1 MIDFPKR
8 LLVPLIVGLIA
19 LWLFHSPQ
27 FASGLDKFPGDR
39 GDARLVGYLMEHWYQ
54 VFQGIADWRSPSM
67 FYPAEGTI
75 GYADLMLGLGIVHSI
90 FRALG
95 LGMFEAA
102 EVTIIVLNFL
112 NYLVCFILL
121 SRVFRLNLLASI
133 AGAAFF
139 AFNNAKLVQLGH
151 TQLQPLLF
159 LPLAVIGVVLF
170 VQKRD
175 TLTQKQAFGL
185 MASSGISL
193 ALQLMTG
200 FYTGWFFVF
209 WSGLFLML
217 ALLFKTTRSVIVN
230 QVKKFWPALLGALAV
245 FLVALIPFAI
255 AYLPIVRSMGGRP
268 YHEIVGFIP
277 VRWSLLLM
285 SDRNYVWGAVSEN
298 IQIMRPV
305 HLELQIAI
313 GLIPSLAWLALTLIA
328 IWFVIRNTRY
338 KLKPAHLYLSLM
350 IIATSLVYL
359 LGMRYGNDF
368 SPWQLV
374 HSFVPGAQAIRAVS
388 RYALVLALPMAIG
401 LAFLI
406 HFVFERIA
414 TAVPGPRRTLL
425 FASLFLITGFGLFE
439 QFAAHEGFDGFSIKA
454 ENQYLNRLAESV
466 PDNCSSFY
474 VAAKT
479 TALHSQ
485 FEYHVD
491 AALVSAIKR
500 VPTLNGYSGQLP
512 VNWQLWDV
520 MGGPAY
526 EANVKSWIAE
536 RQVKGEVCRVF
547 VTETNAATNIAD
559 IADNEP
565 FIRQQYLDTLRR
577 EPDQPGLQTWLAK
590 LNNCTRQGGRSADP
604 SCDRVS
610 VSMGI
615 LESSEFIERTG
626 FVLRLYFAALGR
638 PPSFAEF
645 TADRVAI
652 VTAPAEELPA
662 AKQRLIADLIQ
673 RPEAKGRHDA
683 LKNDQLLALL
693 EDPRTIRGYR
703 NPSYV
708 LMQFFANLNR
718 DPHPWEYNSRLKRLN
733 ATGDY
738 RQLIFDFLY
747 SVEYRKRF
755 GYVN

>member
-1 MIDFPKR
+1 MTNFPKR

-19 LWLFHSPQ
+19 LSLFHSPQ
-27 FASGLDKFPGDR
+27 FASGFDKFPGDR
-39 GDARLVGYLMEHWYQ
+39 GDARLVVYLMEHWYQ
-54 VFQGIADWRSPSM
+54 VFQGMADWRSPSM

-95 LGMFEAA
+95 LGMFAAA

-121 SRVFRLNLLASI
+121 NRVLRLNLLASI
-133 AGAAFF
+133 AGAVFF

-185 MASSGISL
+185 MALSGISL

-209 WSGLFLML
+209 WSGLFLIL
-217 ALLFKTTRSVIVN
+217 ALLFKTTRSVIVD

-245 FLVALIPFAI
+245 SLVVLVPFVM
-255 AYLPIVRSMGGRP
+255 AYLPIVRSVGGRP
-268 YHEIVGFIP
+268 YHEILDFIP
-277 VRWSLLLM
+277 VPWSLLLM
-285 SDRNYVWGAVSEN
+285 SDRSYVWGTVSEN

-305 HLELQIAI
+305 HLELQIGI
-313 GLIPSLAWLALTLIA
+313 GLIPSIAWLALTLFA
-328 IWFVIRNTRY
+328 VWFAIRNARY
-338 KLKPAHLYLSLM
+338 KLKPAHLFLSLM
-350 IIATSLVYL
+350 ILATSLVYL
-359 LGMRYGNDF
+359 LGMRYWNDF

-374 HSFVPGAQAIRAVS
+374 HAFVPGAQAIRAVS
-388 RYALVLALPMAIG
+388 RYALVLALPVAIG
-401 LAFLI
+401 FAFLI
-406 HFVFERIA
+406 HFLLERF
-414 TAVPGPRRTLL
+414 TRLEHGPRRTAMLALL
-425 FASLFLITGFGLFE
+425 FVFTGLGLFE

-454 ENQYLNRLAESV
+454 ENQYLNRLAESL

-474 VAAKT
+474 IAAKT

-512 VNWQLWDV
+512 ANWDLWDV
-520 MGGPAY
+520 MGGRAY
-526 EANVKSWIAE
+526 EGNVKTWIA
-536 RQVKGEVCRVF
+536 QQQKIKGEICRLF
-547 VTETNAATNIAD
+547 VTETNAPTD
-559 IADNEP
+559 IADSEP
-565 FIRQQYLDTLRR
+565 FIRQQYLDILRR
-577 EPDQPGLQTWLAK
+577 EPDQPGLQTWLTK
-590 LNNCTRQGGRSADP
+590 LNNCTRQGGRGADP
-604 SCDRVS
+604 SCDRVT

-615 LESSEFIERTG
+615 LESSEFIERSG
-626 FVLRLYFAALGR
+626 FVLRLYLVMLGR
-638 PPSFAEF
+638 RPTLSEF

-652 VTAPAEELPA
+652 VTAPAEELAA
-662 AKQRLIADLIQ
+662 AKQRLIADWSQ
-673 RPEAKGRHDA
+673 RPNVKARYAGLSNEQLIA
-683 LKNDQLLALL
+683 LI
-693 EDPRTIRGYR
+693 EDPQTIRGYR
-703 NPSYV
+703 NSSYV

-718 DPHPWEYNSRLKRLN
+718 DPQPWEYNSRLKRLN

-738 RQLIFDFLY
+738 RQLIFDFIY

>member
-1 MIDFPKR
+1 MINFPKR
-8 LLVPLIVGLIA
+8 LLASIIAGLLG
-19 LWLFHSPQ
+19 LWLFHIPQ
-27 FASGLDKFPGDR
+27 FASNFDKFPGDR
-39 GDARLVGYLMEHWYQ
+39 GDARLVVYLMEHWYQ
-54 VFQGIADWRSPSM
+54 VFQGMANWRSPSM

-75 GYADLMLGLGIVHSI
+75 GYADLMLGLGIVHSV

-102 EVTIIVLNFL
+102 EATIILLNFL

-121 SRVFRLNLLASI
+121 NRVLKLNLLASI

-139 AFNNAKLVQLGH
+139 AFNNPKLVQLGH

-175 TLTQKQAFGL
+175 TLSQKQAFGL
-185 MASSGISL
+185 MTLSGISL

-200 FYTGWFFVF
+200 FYTGWFFIF
-209 WSGLFLML
+209 WSGLFLIL
-217 ALLFKTTRSVIVN
+217 ALLFKTTRSVIVD
-230 QVKKFWPALLGALAV
+230 QVKRFWPALLGALGV
-245 FLVALIPFAI
+245 FLVALIPFVI
-255 AYLPIVRSMGGRP
+255 AYLPIVRSVGGRP

-285 SDRNYVWGAVSEN
+285 SDRNYLWGTISEN
-298 IQIMRPV
+298 ILTKHPL

-328 IWFVIRNTRY
+328 IWFMIRSTRY
-338 KLKPAHLYLSLM
+338 KLKPAHLFLVLM
-350 IIATSLVYL
+350 IVATSLVYL
-359 LGMRYGNDF
+359 LGMRYWDF
-368 SPWQLV
+368 SPWKFV
-374 HSFVPGAQAIRAVS
+374 HAFVPGAQAIRAVS
-388 RYALVLALPMAIG
+388 RYALVMALPMAIG
-401 LAFLI
+401 FAFLI
-406 HFVFERIA
+406 HFIFERIA
-414 TAVPGPRRTLL
+414 QSPSPRRIVLS
-425 FASLFLITGFGLFE
+425 AFLVLISGFGLFE
-439 QFAAHEGFDGFSIKA
+439 QFAAPQGFDGFSIKA
-454 ENQYLNRLAESV
+454 ENEYLNRLAHSL

-491 AALVSAIKR
+491 AALVSAIKG

-512 VNWQLWDV
+512 MNWHLWDV

-526 EANVKSWIAE
+526 DANVKSWIAE

-547 VTETNAATNIAD
+547 VTETNAATNLGD

-565 FIRQQYLDTLRR
+565 FIRQQYLDILRR

-590 LNNCTRQGGRSADP
+590 LNNCTRQGGRGADP

-615 LESSEFIERTG
+615 LESSEFIERSG

-638 PPSFAEF
+638 RPSFTEF
-645 TADRVAI
+645 TGDRAAI

-662 AKQRLIADLIQ
+662 AKQRLIADLIE
-673 RPEAKGRHDA
+673 RPEFKARQ
-683 LKNDQLLALL
+683 DQLSADNLLALI
-693 EDPRTIRGYR
+693 EDPETIRAYR
-703 NPSYV
+703 DSSYV

-718 DPHPWEYNSRLKRLN
+718 DPHTWEYNSRLKRLHF
-733 ATGDY
+733 TGEY

>member
-1 MIDFPKR
+1 MFAG
-8 LLVPLIVGLIA
+8 LVA
-19 LWLFHSPQ
+19 LWLFHIPQ
-27 FASGLDKFPGDR
+27 LASGFDKFPGDR
-39 GDARLVGYLMEHWYQ
+39 GDARLVVYLMEHWYQ
-54 VFQGIADWRSPSM
+54 VFQGMASWRSPSM

-75 GYADLMLGLGIVHSI
+75 GYADLMLVLGIVHSV

-95 LGMFEAA
+95 FGMFEAA
-102 EVTIIVLNFL
+102 ELTIILLNFL

-121 SRVFRLNLLASI
+121 NRVLRLNLLASI

-139 AFNNAKLVQLGH
+139 AFNNPKLVQLGH
-151 TQLQPLLF
+151 TQLQPLVF

-170 VQKRD
+170 VQQRD
-175 TLTQKQAFGL
+175 TLSQKKAFGL
-185 MASSGISL
+185 MALSGISL

-209 WSGLFLML
+209 WSGLFLIL
-217 ALLFKTTRSVIVN
+217 ALLFKTTRSVIVD

-245 FLVALIPFAI
+245 FLVAVIPFVI
-255 AYLPIVRSMGGRP
+255 AYLPIVRSVGGRP
-268 YHEIVGFIP
+268 YHEILGFIP
-277 VRWSLLLM
+277 VRWSLLVM
-285 SDRNYVWGAVSEN
+285 SDRNYVWGTVSEN
-298 IQIMRPV
+298 IQTAHPLP
-305 HLELQIAI
+305 LELQIGI

-328 IWFVIRNTRY
+328 IWFVVRNARY
-338 KLKPAHLYLSLM
+338 KLKPAHLFLSLM
-350 IIATSLVYL
+350 IVATSLVYL
-359 LGMRYGNDF
+359 LGMRYWNF

-401 LAFLI
+401 FAFLI
-406 HFVFERIA
+406 HFIVERVSRADHGARRKVVIA
-414 TAVPGPRRTLL
+414 SVALISGFAV
-425 FASLFLITGFGLFE
+425 FE
-439 QFAAHEGFDGFSIKA
+439 QFASKEGFDGFSISA
-454 ENQYLNRLAESV
+454 ENQYLNRLAQSL

-491 AALVSAIKR
+491 AALVSAMKG

-512 VNWQLWDV
+512 VNWHLWDV

-526 EANVKSWIAE
+526 EANVKSWIAD

-547 VTETNAATNIAD
+547 VTETNAATD
-559 IADNEP
+559 IADSEP
-565 FIRQQYLDTLRR
+565 FIRQQYLDILRR
-577 EPDQPGLQTWLAK
+577 EPDQPGLQTWLTK
-590 LNNCTRQGGRSADP
+590 LNNCTRQGGRGADP

-615 LESSEFIERTG
+615 LESSEFIERSG
-626 FVLRLYFAALGR
+626 FVLRLYLAALGR
-638 PPSFAEF
+638 PPSFTEF
-645 TADRVAI
+645 TADRSSI

-662 AKQRLIADLIQ
+662 AKQRLIADLIH
-673 RPEAKGRHDA
+673 RPEAKGRSGA
-683 LKNDQLLALL
+683 LNNDQLLALL
-693 EDPRTIRGYR
+693 EDPHTIREYR
-703 NPSYV
+703 EESYV

-718 DPHPWEYNSRLKRLN
+718 DPHPWEYRSRLKRLHF
-733 ATGDY
+733 TGDY
-738 RQLIFDFLY
+738 RQLIFDFIY

>member
-1 MIDFPKR
+1 MPKFPKH
-8 LLVPLIVGLIA
+8 LLPVIAGLVA
-19 LWLFHSPQ
+19 LWLFHIPQ
-27 FASGLDKFPGDR
+27 FASGFDKFPGDR
-39 GDARLVGYLMEHWYQ
+39 GDARLVVYLMEHWYQ
-54 VFQGIADWRSPSM
+54 VFQGFANWRSPSM

-75 GYADLMLGLGIVHSI
+75 GYADLMLGLGIVYSV

-102 EVTIIVLNFL
+102 ELTIILLNFL
-112 NYLVCFILL
+112 NYLVCFVLL
-121 SRVFRLNLLASI
+121 NRVLRLNLLASI

-151 TQLQPLLF
+151 TQLQPILF
-159 LPLAVIGVVLF
+159 LPLAVIGIVLL

-185 MASSGISL
+185 IALSGVSV

-200 FYTGWFFVF
+200 FYNGWFFVF
-209 WSGLFLML
+209 WSGLFLIL
-217 ALLFKTTRSVIVN
+217 ALLFATTRRVIFELVR
-230 QVKKFWPALLGALAV
+230 KFWAGLVAALAV
-245 FLVALIPFAI
+245 FLVALIPVTI
-255 AYLPIVRSMGGRP
+255 AYLPIIRSAGGRP
-268 YHEIVGFIP
+268 YHEILGFIP

-285 SDRNYVWGAVSEN
+285 SDRNYVWGTISEN
-298 IQIMRPV
+298 ILTAHPL

-328 IWFVIRNTRY
+328 IWFVVRNAKY
-338 KLKPAHLYLSLM
+338 KLKPAHLFLLLM
-350 IIATSLVYL
+350 IVATSLVYL
-359 LGMRYGNDF
+359 LGMRYWDF

-401 LAFLI
+401 FAFLI
-406 HFVFERIA
+406 HFILEKITRMDH
-414 TAVPGPRRTLL
+414 GPRRNLL
-425 FASLFLITGFGLFE
+425 LASVALISGFGLFE
-439 QFAAHEGFDGFSIKA
+439 QFASREGFDGFSISA
-454 ENQYLNRLAESV
+454 ENQYLNRLATSL

-500 VPTLNGYSGQLP
+500 IPTLNGYSGQLP
-512 VNWQLWDV
+512 VNWHLWDV

-536 RQVKGEVCRVF
+536 RQINGEVCRLF
-547 VTETNAATNIAD
+547 VTETNAPTD

-565 FIRQQYLDTLRR
+565 FIRQQYLDILRR
-577 EPDQPGLQTWLAK
+577 EPDQPGLQTWLTK
-590 LNNCTRQGGRSADP
+590 LNNCTRQGGRGADP
-604 SCDRVS
+604 NCDRVS

-615 LESSEFIERTG
+615 LESNEFIERSG
-626 FVLRLYFAALGR
+626 FVLRLYLVMLGR
-638 PPSFAEF
+638 RPTLSEF
-645 TADRVAI
+645 TADRSSL
-652 VTAPAEELPA
+652 VTAPVEELPA
-662 AKQRLIADLIQ
+662 AKQRLIADWIQ
-673 RPEAKGRHDA
+673 RPEFKARRDGF
-683 LKNDQLLALL
+683 KNAG
-693 EDPRTIRGYR
+693 DPDTLIRVIDDPETISEYR
-703 NPSYV
+703 NSSYV

-718 DPHPWEYNSRLKRLN
+718 DPHPWEYNSRFKRLHF
-733 ATGDY
+733 TGDY